1 MPDFDFAQPTSLKEA
16 LDLFAADGEVRA
28 LVGGTDIVD
37 QLKTGRRNAD
47 MVVDVKRIPE
57 LQRLEV
63 ADDGLHIGAARNL
76 TDIAESPA
84 VRADYGG
91 LADSSLLIGSWHL
104 MFMAW
109 VYLVTVEFLLPNLIS
124 ADQVIS

>member
-1 MPDFDFAQPTSLKEA
+1 MPEFDFAQPTSLNDA

-57 LQRLEV
+57 LQRLEKDT
-63 ADDGLHIGAARNL
+63 AQFLRL
-76 TDIAESPA
+76 
-84 VRADYGG
+84 
-91 LADSSLLIGSWHL
+91 LAK
-104 MFMAW
+104 
-109 VYLVTVEFLLPNLIS
+109 EP
-124 ADQVIS
+124 